1 MSVSVNG
8 QEVKAAVFDFD
19 ETLYQFQPEKQA
31 LIWLDLRRQLVIS
44 ALAGRG
50 ITNPSEEMIEKTVAI
65 YIKQAEKL
73 GWKHSY
79 LALGGNEEDY
89 PKITGSFSI
98 AEYLSYDSALVEL
111 LNLLSKYFPVHIFTG
126 SSRECAFDALEVLIG
141 ELSDRFTTERMLTSD
156 DMRRGTKPDLEA
168 YQEMLERF
176 ALEPKSTIFV
186 DDQLSEVET
195 AASLGMITFLLQQA
209 SQGETQLGP
218 HIVLKSLYDL
228 LEHLKI
234 ED

>member
-1 MSVSVNG
+1 
-8 QEVKAAVFDFD
+8 
-19 ETLYQFQPEKQA
+19 
-31 LIWLDLRRQLVIS
+31 
-44 ALAGRG
+44 
-50 ITNPSEEMIEKTVAI
+50 
-65 YIKQAEKL
+65 
-73 GWKHSY
+73 
-79 LALGGNEEDY
+79 
-89 PKITGSFSI
+89 
-98 AEYLSYDSALVEL
+98 
-111 LNLLSKYFPVHIFTG
+111 
-126 SSRECAFDALEVLIG
+126 
-141 ELSDRFTTERMLTSD
+141 
-156 DMRRGTKPDLEA
+156 LEA